1 MYFPKRCADNGEN
14 TAIKKG
20 VLSTLLF
27 SLSDHLTSAG
37 QTASVYV
44 HVSSLTAFDF

>member
-1 MYFPKRCADNGEN
+1 MYFPKRGADQRKYSN
-14 TAIKKG
+14 KKG

-44 HVSSLTAFDF
+44 PVSSLTAFDF